1 MGAGNTQQ
9 GQQDSGGGYESVYP
23 FVEVQFTDTS
33 SGADSVLWDFGDG
46 ETSTERNPKH
56 KYYENG
62 DFIVTLLVTNE
73 GGTDSSQQ
81 TIQVT
86 GVTDNGDE
94 GDIGDNEGGTT
105 AEQKP
110 SGPPSGYQFAPPV
123 FNLMDGTLS
132 PQGQWIWDA
141 KSTTNPTLH
150 KWVSN
155 TNNNDNVN
163 DNDNVNESQVVY
175 GCTDSAAMNYN
186 PNATQEDGSCQYE
199 VFGCTDSSATNY
211 NPLATTDD
219 GSCQYPPPPPTT
231 QTYTLTGTLSQF
243 GTSNTGPFS
252 ISNANYPTLIED
264 INIGNPIKV
273 NNLANVIAEVN
284 RLESRIT
291 LSLGVVGS
299 TYGDSFSF
307 SMSIVSEQIGLQPE
321 DTSGNTSGNTGGDT
335 GGDIPEVL
343 GCTDPNALNYNSLAT
358 KDDGSCTYETDDYI
372 PPK

>member
-86 GVTDNGDE
+86 GVTDNVDE
-94 GDIGDNEGGTT
+94 GDVDNDGDDGVVDDNNNNYEETSEWPDFLTQQGIN
-105 AEQKP
+105 
-110 SGPPSGYQFAPPV
+110 
-123 FNLMDGTLS
+123 NLQDLEDMFGIISSEL
-132 PQGQWIWDA
+132 
-141 KSTTNPTLH
+141 LEML
-150 KWVSN
+150 VESN
-155 TNNNDNVN
+155 TITREQSIVISQLVGLDNTSPPPPPTN
-163 DNDNVNESQVVY
+163 VVY
-175 GCTDSAAMNYN
+175 GCTDPAATNYN
-186 PNATQEDGSCQYE
+186 PNATQD
-199 VFGCTDSSATNY
+199 N
-211 NPLATTDD
+211 

-264 INIGNPIKV
+264 INIGNQIRV

-307 SMSIVSEQIGLQPE
+307 NMSIVSEQIGLQPE
-321 DTSGNTSGNTGGDT
+321 TTGGNTGGNT
-335 GGDIPEVL
+335 GGGGNPPPQEVL
-343 GCTDPNALNYNSLAT
+343 GCTDSNAVNYNPLAT